1 MIVCFPLS
9 SEAQV
14 VLEETTSQGPVD
26 SQPMS
31 VFQMMVSFEKKGVL
45 DLKVT
50 GHLVDRPPAV
60 KRGEESDKI
69 EVQHQAFSVFRP
81 NTVTAKNCKST
92 NVAGLLGFKPLSS
105 SQCLQL
111 VWRALVS
118 LLFWRYFV
126 FVRWFG

>member
-1 MIVCFPLS
+1 M
-9 SEAQV
+9 
-14 VLEETTSQGPVD
+14 VLEETTSQGPAD

-50 GHLVDRPPAV
+50 GHSVDRPPAV
-60 KRGEESDKI
+60 KRGEESDKV
-69 EVQHQAFSVFRP
+69 EVQHQSFSVFKP

-92 NVAGLLGFKPLSS
+92 NVAGLLGFKALSS
-105 SQCLQL
+105 SQYLQL
-111 VWRALVS
+111 VWRALVG
-118 LLFWRYFV
+118 LLFWIYFG